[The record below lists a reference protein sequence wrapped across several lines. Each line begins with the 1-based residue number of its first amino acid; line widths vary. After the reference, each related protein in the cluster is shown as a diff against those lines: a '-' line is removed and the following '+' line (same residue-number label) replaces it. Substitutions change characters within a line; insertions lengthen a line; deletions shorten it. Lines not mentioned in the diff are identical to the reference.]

1 MKAAAA
7 RAEETEA
14 AEAMEAASRDGG
26 RRELRAMSQ
35 WLMISLAFALFFVFV
50 LMPLTS
56 TVRFAFDKGGGQF
69 VEAITTEGALNALGN
84 SLLIATI
91 VTLVNMGTGLTIAW
105 VIVRY
110 RFPGRSI
117 FRTLIELPIAVPTA
131 VVGISFLMLY
141 SPTAFLG
148 TMMHSWGLR
157 AISALALI
165 IFAHIF
171 VTFPFMVRS
180 LSVVMEKLDP
190 AQEEAAH
197 TLGATR
203 RQTLWH
209 VTLPALRGGL
219 IAGIALTFTRSL
231 GEFGSTFM
239 LAGGKVWTGPLEI
252 YRLSEVLIDYQAA
265 SAVAILLMVLPFVI
279 LFGLNWLVDRMDRSE
294 GS

>member
-1 MKAAAA
+1 
-7 RAEETEA
+7 
-14 AEAMEAASRDGG
+14 
-26 RRELRAMSQ
+26 MSQ

-56 TVRFAFDKGGGQF
+56 TVRFAFDEGAGQF
-69 VEAITTEGALNALGN
+69 FTAITTEGALTALGN
-84 SLLIATI
+84 SLLIATV
-91 VTLVNMGTGLTIAW
+91 VTLVNIGTGLTIAW

-110 RFPGRSI
+110 QFPGRSI

-148 TMMHSWGLR
+148 MMMRDWG
-157 AISALALI
+157 IQVIPSLAGIVL
-165 IFAHIF
+165 AHIF

-180 LSVVMEKLDP
+180 LAVVMEKLDP

-219 IAGIALTFTRSL
+219 VAGIALTFTRSL

-239 LAGGKVWTGPLEI
+239 LAGGQVWTGPLEI

-279 LFGLNWLVDRMDRSE
+279 LFGLNYLVDRMDKSE

>member
-1 MKAAAA
+1 MAAA
-7 RAEETEA
+7 TA
-14 AEAMEAASRDGG
+14 AEDGG

-35 WLMISLAFALFFVFV
+35 WLMISLAFAVFFVFV

-56 TVRFAFDKGGGQF
+56 TVRFAFDKGPGDFWG
-69 VEAITTEGALNALGN
+69 AITTEGALNALGN
-84 SLLIATI
+84 SLLIATV
-91 VTLVNMGTGLTIAW
+91 VTLVNMGTGLLIAW

-110 RFPGRSI
+110 QFPGRSI

-148 TMMHSWGLR
+148 AMMRDWG
-157 AISALALI
+157 IQVIPSLAGI

-180 LSVVMEKLDP
+180 LAVVMEKLDP

-219 IAGIALTFTRSL
+219 VAGVALTFTRSL

-239 LAGGKVWTGPLEI
+239 LAGGQVWTGPLEI

-279 LFGLNWLVDRMDRSE
+279 LFGLNYLVDRME

>member
-1 MKAAAA
+1 MAATAAAA
-7 RAEETEA
+7 AAAAATATATTAE
-14 AEAMEAASRDGG
+14 DGG

-69 VEAITTEGALNALGN
+69 VKAITTEGALNALAN
-84 SLLIATI
+84 SLLIATV
-91 VTLVNMGTGLTIAW
+91 VTLVNMGTGLVIAW

-148 TMMHSWGLR
+148 KMMDSWGIHVIASLS
-157 AISALALI
+157 II
-165 IFAHIF
+165 IFAHVF

-180 LSVVMEKLDP
+180 LAIVMEKLDP

-239 LAGGKVWTGPLEI
+239 LAGGQVWTGPLEI
-252 YRLSEVLIDYQAA
+252 YRLSEVQINYQAA

-279 LFGLNWLVDRMDRSE
+279 LFGLNYLVDRMDRME

>member
-1 MKAAAA
+1 MAAA
-7 RAEETEA
+7 TA
-14 AEAMEAASRDGG
+14 AEDGG

-35 WLMISLAFALFFVFV
+35 WLMISLAFAVFFVFV

-56 TVRFAFDKGGGQF
+56 TVRFAFDKGPGDFWG
-69 VEAITTEGALNALGN
+69 AITTEGALNALGN
-84 SLLIATI
+84 SLLIATV
-91 VTLVNMGTGLTIAW
+91 VTLVNMGTGLLIAW

-110 RFPGRSI
+110 QFPGRSI

-148 TMMHSWGLR
+148 AMMRDWG
-157 AISALALI
+157 IQVIPSLAGI

-180 LSVVMEKLDP
+180 LAVVMEKLDP

-203 RQTLWH
+203 RQTMWH

-219 IAGIALTFTRSL
+219 VAGVALTFTRSL

-239 LAGGKVWTGPLEI
+239 LAGGQVWTGPLEI

-279 LFGLNWLVDRMDRSE
+279 LFGLNYLVDRME

>member
-1 MKAAAA
+1 MAAATA
-7 RAEETEA
+7 AEE
-14 AEAMEAASRDGG
+14 GG

-56 TVRFAFDKGGGQF
+56 TVRFAFDEGPGDFWG
-69 VEAITTEGALNALGN
+69 AITTKGALNALGN
-84 SLLIATI
+84 SLLIATV
-91 VTLVNMGTGLTIAW
+91 VTLVNVCTGLVIAW

-141 SPTAFLG
+141 SPSAFLG
-148 TMMHSWGLR
+148 AMMKSWGIQVIPSV
-157 AISALALI
+157 AGI

-180 LSVVMEKLDP
+180 LAIVMEKLDP

-203 RQTLWH
+203 RQTMWH

-219 IAGIALTFTRSL
+219 VAGIALTFTRSL

-239 LAGGKVWTGPLEI
+239 LAGGQVWTGPLEI

-279 LFGLNWLVDRMDRSE
+279 LFGLNYLVDRMDRTE

>member
-1 MKAAAA
+1 MAAA
-7 RAEETEA
+7 TA
-14 AEAMEAASRDGG
+14 AEDGG
-26 RRELRAMSQ
+26 RKELRAMSQ
-35 WLMISLAFALFFVFV
+35 WLMISLAFAVFFVFV

-56 TVRFAFDKGGGQF
+56 TVRFAFDKGPGDFWG
-69 VEAITTEGALNALGN
+69 AITTEGALNALGN
-84 SLLIATI
+84 SLLIATV
-91 VTLVNMGTGLTIAW
+91 VTLVNMGTGLLIAW

-110 RFPGRSI
+110 QFPGRSI

-148 TMMHSWGLR
+148 AMMRDWG
-157 AISALALI
+157 IQVIPSLAGI

-180 LSVVMEKLDP
+180 LAVVMEKLDP

-219 IAGIALTFTRSL
+219 VAGVALTFTRSL

-239 LAGGKVWTGPLEI
+239 LAGGQVWTGPLEI

-279 LFGLNWLVDRMDRSE
+279 LFGLNYLVDRME

>member
-1 MKAAAA
+1 MAAA
-7 RAEETEA
+7 TA
-14 AEAMEAASRDGG
+14 AEDGG

-35 WLMISLAFALFFVFV
+35 WLMISLAFAVFFVFV

-56 TVRFAFDKGGGQF
+56 TVRFAFDKGPGDFWG
-69 VEAITTEGALNALGN
+69 AITTEGALNALGN
-84 SLLIATI
+84 SLLIATV
-91 VTLVNMGTGLTIAW
+91 VTLVNMGTGLVIAW

-110 RFPGRSI
+110 QFPGRSI

-148 TMMHSWGLR
+148 AMMRDWG
-157 AISALALI
+157 IQVIPSLAGI

-180 LSVVMEKLDP
+180 LAVVMEKLDP

-203 RQTLWH
+203 RQTMWH

-219 IAGIALTFTRSL
+219 VAGVALTFTRSL

-239 LAGGKVWTGPLEI
+239 LAGGQVWTGPLEI

-279 LFGLNWLVDRMDRSE
+279 LFGLNYLVDRME